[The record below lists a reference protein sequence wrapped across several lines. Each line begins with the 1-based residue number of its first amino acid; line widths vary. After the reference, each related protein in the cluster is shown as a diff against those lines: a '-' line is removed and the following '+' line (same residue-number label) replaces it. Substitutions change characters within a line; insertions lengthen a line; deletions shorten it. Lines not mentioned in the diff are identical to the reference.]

1 MNIALDC
8 MPCFV
13 RQALDVGRIVSDDP
27 AVHQDLVRRMMRLAA
42 DSDLLRSPPQLAAE
56 FHRMVREITGQADP
70 YARHKQQANE
80 LALGLMDDLV
90 IKVRSADD
98 PLAAAA
104 RLALAGNII
113 DHGVAS
119 EVREADVLAAIN
131 GALHAPLDEAA
142 LAEFARKTAAARQV
156 LYLCDNAGEI
166 VLDRLLVEQ
175 IGPAKTTCVVRG
187 RPVLNDATLD
197 DARQAGL
204 TELASVVANGSDAPG
219 SVLSDWPA
227 ELADRFS
234 QVDLVISKGQGNYET
249 LSDPPRPVTFLL
261 TVKCAVVARQL
272 GMERGQLAVLH
283 R

>member
-1 MNIALDC
+1 

-42 DSDLLRSPPQLAAE
+42 DSDLLRSPPQLAGE

-70 YARHKQQANE
+70 YAHHKQQANE

-90 IKVRSADD
+90 DKVRTADD

-104 RLALAGNII
+104 RLAMAGNII

-119 EVREADVLAAIN
+119 EVREVDVLAAID

-142 LAEFARKTAAARQV
+142 LAELARKAGDARDV

-219 SVLSDWPA
+219 TVLSDWPA
-227 ELADRFS
+227 ELADRFG

-261 TVKCAVVARQL
+261 TVKCAVVAGQL